1 MTGSSLKFFN
11 IKPKTRTLTYDISLI
26 TIMAVLAACGLIYQ
40 YLLSHYAG
48 RVLGMMEH
56 AIFTMIGVM
65 IVSMGLGAFLAKTVS
80 CAFTGFAWLEAII
93 AFFGGTG
100 ILVIGG
106 MFAFSFMFPE
116 IIGNN
121 FSMPADLVPIGGF
134 VQTVQQIAG
143 IIPYIIGFIIGL
155 FIGMEIPFIARVREH
170 IYGEH
175 LAHNVGTIY
184 GADYVGAGTGAAI
197 FIMFMLNQ
205 PPEEAAVYTAA
216 VNLLAGLAFFFMFR
230 KRIRWSAT
238 LLTGHALLGVMLLVL
253 YANAANW
260 NQSFEDALY
269 KDKVIYSLD
278 TKFQHIT
285 LTKRMISPEYGPVYA
300 LYLNGRT
307 QFNSSD
313 ERIYHDML
321 VHPVLLASA
330 RQKNIL
336 IIGGGDGLALRE
348 VLKWNPDNVTL
359 LELDREMVRLF
370 SEPVMAD
377 GVQVNEPLL
386 SLNKA
391 SFSDSRVNVIYGD
404 AFNSVDVLIGENQ
417 RYDAIIVDLPDPS
430 HPNLNKLYTTSYYNK
445 LYHLLAGDGAIVIQ
459 STSPYH
465 AKAAFLTVGVS
476 LKASGFKH
484 VSRFHQ
490 NVPSFGEWGWTIA
503 TVNGLSPETRIADMS
518 GDMPEDTWASKALIL
533 GSFHFGKDFFASEAD
548 IKPNRL
554 GTQAMY
560 QLHQQ
565 AWMQEQGLA
574 EKKTAD

>member
-1 MTGSSLKFFN
+1 MRNSTFN
-11 IKPKTRTLTYDISLI
+11 VFKIKPKTKVLVYDLLLI

-65 IVSMGLGAFLAKTVS
+65 IVSMGIGSFLAKTVS

-100 ILVIGG
+100 ILVIGA
-106 MFAFSFMFPE
+106 MFAFSFIFPE
-116 IIGNN
+116 MIGSN
-121 FSMPADLVPIGGF
+121 FSMPPDLVPMGGF
-134 VQTVQQIAG
+134 VQTVQQLAG
-143 IIPYIIGFIIGL
+143 ITPYIIGFIIGL

-184 GADYVGAGTGAAI
+184 GSDYIGAGIGAAI

-216 VNLLAGLAFFFMFR
+216 VNLLAGLVFLFMFR
-230 KRIRWSAT
+230 KRIRWSAL
-238 LLTGHALLGVMLLVL
+238 LLTSHALLAVMLVVL
-253 YANAANW
+253 YNHAAHW

-269 KDKVIYSLD
+269 KDKVIYSLN
-278 TKFQHIT
+278 TEFQHIT
-285 LTKRMISPEYGPVYA
+285 LTKRMISPEYKPVYA

-348 VLKWNPDNVTL
+348 VLKWRPDKVTL
-359 LELDREMVRLF
+359 LELDREMIRLF
-370 SEPVMAD
+370 SEPVLVD
-377 GVQVNEPLL
+377 GKQVNKPLL
-386 SLNKA
+386 ALNKN
-391 SFSDSRVNVIYGD
+391 SFSNSSVHVIYGD
-404 AFNSVDVLIGENQ
+404 AFNSVDALIGENQ

-430 HPNLNKLYTTSYYNK
+430 NPNLNKLYTTSYYTK

-503 TVNGLSPETRIADMS
+503 TVHGLSPEARIADMS
-518 GDMPEDTWASKALIL
+518 GAMPEDTWASKPLIL
-533 GSFHFGKDFFASEAD
+533 GSFHFGKGFFLSEVN

-554 GTQAMY
+554 GTQTMY

-565 AWMQEQGLA
+565 AWMQEQGMM
-574 EKKTAD
+574 EKKTTE